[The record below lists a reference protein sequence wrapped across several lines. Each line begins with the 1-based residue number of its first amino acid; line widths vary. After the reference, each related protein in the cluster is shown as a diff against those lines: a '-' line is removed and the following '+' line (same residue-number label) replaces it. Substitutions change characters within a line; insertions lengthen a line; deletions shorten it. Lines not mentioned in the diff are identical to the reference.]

1 MGAVLGLVLALG
13 LLLILEGL
21 MPLIAP
27 RVWRDTFERV
37 LRFSNGQLRFFG
49 LAFVLGGLLL
59 LWM

>member
-1 MGAVLGLVLALG
+1 MAGALVTALG